1 MTEIIHNTTNN
12 NLDIER
18 LYDLLI
24 DIVLEA
30 EESEVDTTEKSA

>member
-1 MTEIIHNTTNN
+1 MIEIIHNTTNN
-12 NLDIER
+12 NLDIDR

-30 EESEVDTTEKSA
+30 EESSIDKEKSA

>member
-1 MTEIIHNTTNN
+1 MIEIIHT
-12 NLDIER
+12 LDLDRLDVDR

-30 EESEVDTTEKSA
+30 EESSIDKEKSA

>member
-1 MTEIIHNTTNN
+1 MIEIIHNTTNN
-12 NLDIER
+12 NLDIDR

-24 DIVLEA
+24 DVVLEA

>member
-1 MTEIIHNTTNN
+1 MIEIIHT
-12 NLDIER
+12 LDLDRLDVDR

-30 EESEVDTTEKSA
+30 GYEVKEKSA

>member
-1 MTEIIHNTTNN
+1 MID
-12 NLDIER
+12 LDRLDVDR

-30 EESEVDTTEKSA
+30 EESSIDKEKSA

>member
-1 MTEIIHNTTNN
+1 MIEIIHT
-12 NLDIER
+12 LDLDRLDVDR

-30 EESEVDTTEKSA
+30 EEYEVKEKSA

>member
-1 MTEIIHNTTNN
+1 MIEIIHNTIND
-12 NLDIER
+12 NLDIDR

-30 EESEVDTTEKSA
+30 EESSIDKEKSA

>member
-1 MTEIIHNTTNN
+1 MIEIIHT
-12 NLDIER
+12 LDLARLDVDR

-30 EESEVDTTEKSA
+30 EESSIDKEKSA